1 MTGVPVK
8 YCVVVD
14 DDDAFRNSLVALLE
28 AAGYDCRPFGSA
40 DSFLAEIERLPAG
53 ILLLDLRMPGLG
65 GLEMLERGDIDP
77 TRLAVVVISGQ
88 GDIERAVRSIKAG
101 AIEFIEKPFEAQQLL
116 ALMGVAQATFDH
128 RAGHSAQRRAAIRKV
143 ETLSPRET
151 EVLQL
156 LLIGAS
162 NKVVARALDLSVRTV
177 EMHRAHMLTKLGAR
191 STADALRLA
200 MLAETQ
206 PWAEAGAQREEVAID
221 PGSCN

>member
-1 MTGVPVK
+1 MK

-14 DDDAFRNSLVALLE
+14 DDEAFRSSLVALLE

-40 DSFLAEIERLPAG
+40 DSFLAEIEVLPAG

-77 TRLAVVVISGQ
+77 TRFAVVVISGQ

-101 AIEFIEKPFEAQQLL
+101 AIEFIEKPFEAQQLM
-116 ALMGVAQATFDH
+116 ALMDAAQATFDH
-128 RAGHSAQRRAAIRKV
+128 RVGHSAQRRAAIRKV
-143 ETLSPRET
+143 ETLSPREM
-151 EVLQL
+151 EVLRL

-200 MLAETQ
+200 MLAETR
-206 PWAEAGAQREEVAID
+206 PWAEAGAQTEEVA
-221 PGSCN
+221 PGPEPSH

>member
-77 TRLAVVVISGQ
+77 TRFAVVVISGQ

-116 ALMGVAQATFDH
+116 ALMGAAQATFDH